1 MEVVGAG
8 DAILARHISRSSA
21 DQLAP
26 IRDLITSADA
36 AYVNFEMVTPN
47 LPATPSATP
56 IALRVAAPA
65 WTLDELAW
73 LGFDLFGVAN
83 NHADDYGYAGLMQTV
98 EQLRRRDLVFAGAG
112 HSLEAARLPAYLDS
126 PAGRVALLCATSSG
140 ATQSLASDGLGI
152 IASRPGTNPLRF
164 STEYRL
170 ADELFESLRR
180 IDDSLGSAEMT
191 RRLLALG
198 VFPGF
203 DGRDPDQY
211 RFAGRR
217 FVRSTESGI
226 VTAPD
231 PRDVNGIVRWVGEA
245 RRSADVVVVG
255 LHCHE
260 GAAEGWNVEEP
271 ADFIATAARAFIDAG
286 ADIVFGHGPHRLRGV
301 EIHNGRPI
309 FYSLGNFLFLDETIS
324 IVDPEQYALF
334 GLADRSTPADL
345 HDWREQRPDGTVRGF
360 HSQQA
365 YWDSVIARCHFDDA
379 GCTKVELHPIELGRT
394 HPRLSRGVPELAH
407 GDTATRILGEV
418 ARMSRDRYG
427 TTIDVTS
434 GTEGP
439 VGVVRLPDG
448 RSTCGSTSPA

>member
-8 DAILARHISRSSA
+8 DAILARHISRSA
-21 DQLAP
+21 AEELAP
-26 IRDLITSADA
+26 VRDLIGSADA
-36 AYVNFEMVTPN
+36 AYVNFEMVTPD

-73 LGFDLFGVAN
+73 LGFDLFGIAN
-83 NHADDYGYAGLMQTV
+83 NHADDYGYAGLVRTV
-98 EQLRRRDLVFAGAG
+98 EQMEHRDLVFAGAG
-112 HSLEAARLPAYLDS
+112 RSLEAARMPAYLDT

-140 ATQSLASDGLGI
+140 ATQSLAADGQGI

-170 ADELFESLRR
+170 AGELFEQLRR

-231 PRDVNGIVRWVGEA
+231 PRDVDGIRRWVDEA

-260 GAAEGWNVEEP
+260 GQAEGWNVEEP
-271 ADFIATAARAFIDAG
+271 ADFIATAAHAFVDAG

-301 EIHNGRPI
+301 EIYQGRPI
-309 FYSLGNFLFLDETIS
+309 CYSLGNFLFLDETIS

-334 GLADRSTPADL
+334 GLDPRSTPADL
-345 HDWREQRPDGTVRGF
+345 HDWREQWPDGTVRGF

-365 YWDSVIARCHFDDA
+365 YWDSVIAKCRFDD
-379 GCTKVELHPIELGRT
+379 GRCTRVELHPVELGRVR
-394 HPRLSRGVPELAH
+394 PRLSRGVPEPAT
-407 GDTATRILGEV
+407 GDAATRILGDV
-418 ARMSRDRYG
+418 ARMSRERYG
-427 TTIDVTS
+427 TTIDVT
-434 GTEGP
+434 GGI
-439 VGVVRLPDG
+439 GVVA
-448 RSTCGSTSPA
+448 PADPVAGNGHRPIQQHAH